1 MKQSKSIK
9 YNKNY
14 MKRNFS
20 FLQYV
25 WQLLKF
31 VVVVVIAKR
40 NKKTI
45 TITKAA
51 I

>member
-25 WQLLKF
+25 WQLVKF
-31 VVVVVIAKR
+31 VVVVIVKR
-40 NKKTI
+40 KKTI